1 MARDRD
7 GYEET
12 EYMGEDGIKDDI
24 RTSVRIR
31 NVENKN

>member
-1 MARDRD
+1 MASDRD

-12 EYMGEDGIKDDI
+12 EYMVEEDIKDDI
-24 RTSVRIR
+24 RTNVRIR